1 MRVPQARGT
10 SPRTQTPERHES
22 GKSASPPEQRRNQ
35 RSAPVPLRRAHP
47 SGAQSG
53 RLEKALPDLQQEQVL
68 GFDTETRPSF
78 RKGRV
83 NTPSLVQLATAR
95 AVYLVQLSWW
105 PFGPEL
111 AGLLADPAGIKAGVA
126 IGDDTRELARP
137 YPSKPAGMVDL
148 GMVARAHQL
157 TTQGLRTLAAN
168 LFGQRIS
175 KGPQCSNWSVM
186 ELSKRQVIYAATDA
200 WIGRAI
206 YLRMRELGMTG
217 EAA

>member
-1 MRVPQARGT
+1 MNL
-10 SPRTQTPERHES
+10 ES
-22 GKSASPPEQRRNQ
+22 LRRRLSSDEINALPLCHYEGPIHLVRSLEDNEKQIEAACRDLAASP
-35 RSAPVPLRRAHP
+35 
-47 SGAQSG
+47 
-53 RLEKALPDLQQEQVL
+53 VL

-111 AGLLADPAGIKAGVA
+111 AGLLADPAVIKAGVA
-126 IGDDTRELARP
+126 IGDDMRELARL
-137 YPSKPAGMVDL
+137 YPFKPAGMVDL
-148 GMVARAHQL
+148 GIVARAHQL

>member
-1 MRVPQARGT
+1 MEKRPFQQHISNEDTAKLPAVLFEGPIVIVDDEKQVEAACRDLAS
-10 SPRTQTPERHES
+10 SP
-22 GKSASPPEQRRNQ
+22 
-35 RSAPVPLRRAHP
+35 
-47 SGAQSG
+47 
-53 RLEKALPDLQQEQVL
+53 VL

-111 AGLLADPAGIKAGVA
+111 AGLLADPAVIKAGVA
-126 IGDDTRELARP
+126 IGDDMRELARL
-137 YPSKPAGMVDL
+137 YPFKPAGMVDL

>member
-1 MRVPQARGT
+1 MKVSNEEIDQLPLGQYEGELCVVEHANDIEAAIAEMRQCA
-10 SPRTQTPERHES
+10 
-22 GKSASPPEQRRNQ
+22 A
-35 RSAPVPLRRAHP
+35 
-47 SGAQSG
+47 
-53 RLEKALPDLQQEQVL
+53 L

-111 AGLLADPAGIKAGVA
+111 AGLLADPAVIKAGVA
-126 IGDDTRELARP
+126 IGDDMRELARL
-137 YPSKPAGMVDL
+137 YPFKPAGMVDL

>member
-1 MRVPQARGT
+1 MNL
-10 SPRTQTPERHES
+10 ES
-22 GKSASPPEQRRNQ
+22 
-35 RSAPVPLRRAHP
+35 LRR
-47 SGAQSG
+47 
-53 RLEKALPDLQQEQVL
+53 RLSSDEINALPLCHYEGPIHLVRSLEDWEKALPDLQQEQVL

-105 PFGPEL
+105 PL
-111 AGLLADPAGIKAGVA
+111 
-126 IGDDTRELARP
+126 RELARL
-137 YPSKPAGMVDL
+137 YPFKPAGMVDL

>member
-1 MRVPQARGT
+1 MNL
-10 SPRTQTPERHES
+10 ES
-22 GKSASPPEQRRNQ
+22 
-35 RSAPVPLRRAHP
+35 LRR
-47 SGAQSG
+47 
-53 RLEKALPDLQQEQVL
+53 RLSSDEINALPLCHYEGPIHLVRSLEDWEKALPDLQQEQVL

-95 AVYLVQLSWW
+95 AVYLVQLS
-105 PFGPEL
+105 G
-111 AGLLADPAGIKAGVA
+111 ANAAYGDYDALLADPAVVKAGGA
-126 IGDDTRELARP
+126 IGDDMRELARL
-137 YPSKPAGMVDL
+137 YPFKPAGMVDL

-186 ELSKRQVIYAATDA
+186 ELNKRQVIYAATDA

>member
-1 MRVPQARGT
+1 MNL
-10 SPRTQTPERHES
+10 ES
-22 GKSASPPEQRRNQ
+22 
-35 RSAPVPLRRAHP
+35 LRR
-47 SGAQSG
+47 
-53 RLEKALPDLQQEQVL
+53 RLSSDEINALPLCHYEGPIHLVRSLEDWEKALPDLQQEQVL

-111 AGLLADPAGIKAGVA
+111 AGLLADPAVIKAGVA
-126 IGDDTRELARP
+126 IGDDMRELARL
-137 YPSKPAGMVDL
+137 YPFKPAGMVDL
-148 GMVARAHQL
+148 GMVARAHPL

>member
-1 MRVPQARGT
+1 MATRFGILGAGGISRRFASVLKECGCAELSAVAARD
-10 SPRTQTPERHES
+10 
-22 GKSASPPEQRRNQ
+22 
-35 RSAPVPLRRAHP
+35 LDRAEAFARKF
-47 SGAQSG
+47 GANAAYG
-53 RLEKALPDLQQEQVL
+53 DYDA
-68 GFDTETRPSF
+68 
-78 RKGRV
+78 
-83 NTPSLVQLATAR
+83 
-95 AVYLVQLSWW
+95 
-105 PFGPEL
+105 
-111 AGLLADPAGIKAGVA
+111 LLADPAVVKAGVA
-126 IGDDTRELARP
+126 IGDDMRELARL
-137 YPSKPAGMVDL
+137 YPFKPAGMVDL

>member
-1 MRVPQARGT
+1 MR
-10 SPRTQTPERHES
+10 SLEDW
-22 GKSASPPEQRRNQ
+22 
-35 RSAPVPLRRAHP
+35 
-47 SGAQSG
+47 
-53 RLEKALPDLQQEQVL
+53 EKALPDLAREQVL

-78 RKGRV
+78 RKGRL
-83 NTPSLVQLATAR
+83 NTPSLVQLATGR

-111 AGLLADPAGIKAGVA
+111 AGLLADPGVIKAGVA
-126 IGDDTRELARP
+126 IGDDMRELGRL
-137 YPSKPAGMVDL
+137 YPFTPAGTVDL

-175 KGPQCSNWSVM
+175 KGPQCSNWSVP

>member
-1 MRVPQARGT
+1 MEKRPFQQHISNEDTAKLPAVLFDGPIVIVDDEKQVEAACRDLAS
-10 SPRTQTPERHES
+10 SP
-22 GKSASPPEQRRNQ
+22 
-35 RSAPVPLRRAHP
+35 
-47 SGAQSG
+47 
-53 RLEKALPDLQQEQVL
+53 VL

-111 AGLLADPAGIKAGVA
+111 AGLLADPAVIKAGVA
-126 IGDDTRELARP
+126 IGDDMRELARL
-137 YPSKPAGMVDL
+137 YPFKPAGMVDL

>member
-1 MRVPQARGT
+1 MCYKGQVCACRRYAVPPLGHK
-10 SPRTQTPERHES
+10 PPNGMNLES
-22 GKSASPPEQRRNQ
+22 
-35 RSAPVPLRRAHP
+35 LRR
-47 SGAQSG
+47 
-53 RLEKALPDLQQEQVL
+53 RLSSDEINALPLCHYEGPIHLVRSLEDWEKALPDLQQEQVL

-111 AGLLADPAGIKAGVA
+111 AGLLADPAVIKAGVA
-126 IGDDTRELARP
+126 IGDDMRELARL
-137 YPSKPAGMVDL
+137 YPFKPAGMVDL

-168 LFGQRIS
+168 LFGHPQRVFCPDAYAMPCGS
-175 KGPQCSNWSVM
+175 DPGLLPAGRPPYLHSVF
-186 ELSKRQVIYAATDA
+186 LNVPDF
-200 WIGRAI
+200 
-206 YLRMRELGMTG
+206 
-217 EAA
+217 

>member
-1 MRVPQARGT
+1 MNL
-10 SPRTQTPERHES
+10 ES
-22 GKSASPPEQRRNQ
+22 
-35 RSAPVPLRRAHP
+35 LRR
-47 SGAQSG
+47 
-53 RLEKALPDLQQEQVL
+53 RLSSDEINALPLCHYEGPIHLVRSLEDWEKALPDLQQEQVL

-78 RKGRV
+78 RKGRI

-111 AGLLADPAGIKAGVA
+111 AGLLADPAVIKAGVA
-126 IGDDTRELARP
+126 IGDDMRELARL
-137 YPSKPAGMVDL
+137 YPFKPAGMVDL

-175 KGPQCSNWSVM
+175 KFLMSFSSFGQTVTTITTGSFSPAKPLPPSLPRWRSW
-186 ELSKRQVIYAATDA
+186 EARWISAT
-200 WIGRAI
+200 WVPC
-206 YLRMRELGMTG
+206 
-217 EAA
+217 